1 MILEA
6 KKSVREEAS
15 LGDRRA
21 DFLTISVI
29 ENRGSKQGGIMEG
42 RPKIGIVRVPS
53 NERGNFRS
61 LDGIRSSYGHIRV
74 GTYGPEPEVK
84 VVVCDGKPPIE
95 QTRKFK
101 K

>member
-1 MILEA
+1 
-6 KKSVREEAS
+6 
-15 LGDRRA
+15 
-21 DFLTISVI
+21 
-29 ENRGSKQGGIMEG
+29 MEG
-42 RPKIGIVRVPS
+42 RPKIGIVRMPS
-53 NERGNFRS
+53 NERSNFRS
-61 LDGIRSSYGHIRV
+61 LDGVRSSYGHIRV